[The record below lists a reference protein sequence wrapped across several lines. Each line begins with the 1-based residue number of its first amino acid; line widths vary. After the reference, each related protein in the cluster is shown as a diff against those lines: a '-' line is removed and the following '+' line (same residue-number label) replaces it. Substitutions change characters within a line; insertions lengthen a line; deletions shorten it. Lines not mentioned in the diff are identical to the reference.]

1 MGSWLLGGVRLKELK
16 WTGVSMEF
24 SVVLL
29 VENCLRPKSID
40 GPGKVKKT
48 LGTAFESRRSLPKLF
63 GQFIVLRVIKVV

>member
-1 MGSWLLGGVRLKELK
+1 
-16 WTGVSMEF
+16 MEF

-40 GPGKVKKT
+40 GPGKINKT
-48 LGTAFESRRSLPKLF
+48 PGTAFESRRSLPKLF